1 MLPNAFEET
10 TIKLEN
16 ISKRGS
22 NFFKPSATPQLFYKG
37 CKLENV
43 TATANVLWIEDRLT
57 AIIGYGFSVN
67 VAAGTKLN
75 DYLGPLTALIRFTDR
90 VVDGSIKRLTNSKTR
105 NLSDF
110 LPKLCSI
117 LSTHLLNEALELLEM
132 KSILTMSFCPTGMS
146 YTY

>member
-1 MLPNAFEET
+1 M
-10 TIKLEN
+10 
-16 ISKRGS
+16 
-22 NFFKPSATPQLFYKG
+22 
-37 CKLENV
+37 
-43 TATANVLWIEDRLT
+43 
-57 AIIGYGFSVN
+57 GYGFSVN
-67 VAAGTKLN
+67 VAAGTKSN
-75 DYLGPLTALIRFTDR
+75 DYLGPLTALNKFTDC

-117 LSTHLLNEALELLEM
+117 LRHFQLSGKSTHLLNEALELLEM